1 MKDYSVSFG
10 TLFSYAIF
18 CSPAGIPPCDVEY

>member
-18 CSPAGIPPCDVEY
+18 LSPAGIPPPRAEY

>member
-10 TLFSYAIF
+10 TLFSYAIL
-18 CSPAGIPPCDVEY
+18 CAPAGIAPCYVEY

>member
-10 TLFSYAIF
+10 TLFSYANLHA
-18 CSPAGIPPCDVEY
+18 PAGIVPCHIEY